1 VKRLVGWLVSR
12 SDVGWLVDW
21 VELSL
26 SAGQLVILSVARWR
40 SKSVRQLVSKLV
52 SWVGLG

>member
-1 VKRLVGWLVSR
+1 MKRLVGWLVSR